1 MKKHLIILA
10 AIAWSASTIA
20 QTTISADSLSKH
32 VYFLASD
39 TLEGRSPGTKGCL
52 MAANYIVKEFI
63 NLGIKPLEDDFF
75 HHFMYR
81 TGANS
86 IEAKNILGVIEGS
99 DPLLKYEYIILGAHY
114 DHMGYYFDNQNKKQ
128 KVVFNGADDN
138 ASGVATII
146 EIARQ
151 LKQNNSLKRSIIIA
165 AWDAEESGLKG
176 STQFVADSLINPSQI
191 KLAYSIDMV
200 GMLSKAN
207 GIDLLG
213 LGTLKEGETSA
224 RQMADFY
231 GIKLNKIND
240 RVPSRTDTRPFGQIG
255 IPVVHVTTGT
265 LSPYHKPE
273 DDAHL
278 LDYDGM
284 AVIASF
290 LTDFVTKQA
299 NQSEPLLANLEP
311 SAVQTNKEKKFRAGL
326 RLNMGSNY
334 DDYTN
339 AFYQS
344 KVSFAFAA
352 GFYSQLRLNKRFTLQ
367 PEITYENKNAPSSL
381 GNYNSQAI
389 TGDLNC
395 LITTNSVPN
404 QDVRG
409 YLLLGGYYSKIF
421 AGKIESDLWS
431 FNDLFANEL
440 WGINWGLGM
449 DIKFIQIGFTQ
460 KIGAS
465 ILNKNEL
472 LPDRT
477 NITSY
482 FTIGYTF

>member
-1 MKKHLIILA
+1 MKKHLIIIA
-10 AIAWSASTIA
+10 AFVWSASTVA

-52 MAANYIVKEFI
+52 MAANYIADEFI
-63 NLGIKPLEDDFF
+63 KLGISPLGDDFF
-75 HHFMYR
+75 HHFMFR

-86 IEAKNILGVIEGS
+86 IEAKNILGVIEGN
-99 DPLLKYEYIILGAHY
+99 DPLLKYEYIVLGAHY
-114 DHMGYYFDNQNKKQ
+114 DHIGYYFENKNEKQ
-128 KVVFNGADDN
+128 KIVFNGADDN

-200 GMLSKAN
+200 GMFSEAG

-213 LGTLKEGETSA
+213 LGTLKESETSV
-224 RQMADFY
+224 RQIADFY
-231 GIKLNKIND
+231 GIKLNKITD

-311 SAVQTNKEKKFRAGL
+311 ASEQTKKEKKYRAGF
-326 RLNMGSNY
+326 RLNIGSNY
-334 DDYTN
+334 DDYQD

-344 KVSFAFAA
+344 KASFAFSA
-352 GFYSQLRLNKRFTLQ
+352 GFYSQLRFSKRFTLQ
-367 PEITYENKNAPSSL
+367 PEITYENKNAPSAL
-381 GNYNSQAI
+381 GNYNSQAV

-395 LITTNSVPN
+395 LITTNSAPN
-404 QDVRG
+404 EDVRA

-421 AGKIESDLWS
+421 AGKIESELWN
-431 FNDLFANEL
+431 FNDLFTNEVY
-440 WGINWGLGM
+440 GINWGLGM
-449 DIKFIQIGFTQ
+449 DIQFMQIGFTQ
-460 KIGAS
+460 KIGATN
-465 ILNKNEL
+465 LNKNET
-472 LPDRT
+472 LPNRA

>member
-10 AIAWSASTIA
+10 AFVWSASTVA

-39 TLEGRSPGTKGCL
+39 TLEGRSPGTNGCL
-52 MAANYIVKEFI
+52 MAANYIAKEFI
-63 NLGIKPLEDDFF
+63 KLGINPLGDDFF
-75 HHFMYR
+75 HHFMFR

-99 DPLLKYEYIILGAHY
+99 DPVLKYEYIVLGAHY
-114 DHMGYYFDNQNKKQ
+114 DHIGYYFKNQDKNQ

-151 LKQNNSLKRSIIIA
+151 LKQNQSLKRSIIIA

-191 KLAYSIDMV
+191 KLAFSIDMV
-200 GMLSKAN
+200 GMFSEAG

-213 LGTLKEGETSA
+213 LGTLKESESSA
-224 RQMADFY
+224 RQIADFY
-231 GIKLNKIND
+231 GIKLNKISD

-290 LTDFVTKQA
+290 LTDFVIKQA
-299 NQSEPLLANLEP
+299 NQSEPLLTNLEP
-311 SAVQTNKEKKFRAGL
+311 SAKHTKKEKKFKAGI
-326 RLNMGSNY
+326 RLNIGSNY
-334 DDYTN
+334 DDYSN

-344 KVSFAFAA
+344 KVSFAFAT
-352 GFYSQLRLNKRFTLQ
+352 GLYSQLRLNKHFTLQ
-367 PEITYENKNAPSSL
+367 PEITYENKNAPSAL
-381 GNYNSQAI
+381 GNYNSQAV

-421 AGKIESDLWS
+421 AGNIKSELWN
-431 FNDLFANEL
+431 FNDLFANEI

-449 DIKFIQIGFTQ
+449 DIKFVQIGFTQ
-460 KIGAS
+460 KFGVS
-465 ILNKNEL
+465 NLNINQT
-472 LPDRT
+472 LPDRS